1 MAVLQNALALHK
13 GVHNRCMGGVRT
25 VPGVFALIGTPSA
38 GRCLTFVMSPF
49 HIETM
54 KQIFF
59 TCLLMCSTASMVRA
73 EEPPSLIE
81 QGLELF
87 MQGLQDEMSP
97 ALETM
102 QDLLEQVGPSLGAFL
117 AEMGPALADIASE
130 IEDWSA
136 YELPEIL
143 PNGDIIIR
151 KKPTEDADEPRPD
164 GEIEL

>member
-1 MAVLQNALALHK
+1 
-13 GVHNRCMGGVRT
+13 
-25 VPGVFALIGTPSA
+25 
-38 GRCLTFVMSPF
+38 
-49 HIETM
+49 
-54 KQIFF
+54 
-59 TCLLMCSTASMVRA
+59 MCSTASMVRA

-117 AEMGPALADIASE
+117 AEMGPALAEIASE

-151 KKPTEDADEPRPD
+151 KKPTEDADAPRPE
-164 GEIEL
+164 GEVEL